1 MVTRRSSESGFSLI
15 EMMTALA
22 IVAIAGLALM
32 NLTRATTQ
40 NTAAVETRALAALA
54 AENLLNTEW
63 LRAGAPEARSGR
75 YQLGGI
81 TYDWRT
87 RIAETGEA
95 GLVRVHIE
103 LTESGQDQVLAELD
117 TFRRVSS

>member
-1 MVTRRSSESGFSLI
+1 MTTQHTDAGFSLI

-32 NLTRATTQ
+32 NLTRTTTQ

-63 LRAGAPEARSGR
+63 LRADAPEARSGR
-75 YQLGGI
+75 YELGGVS
-81 TYDWRT
+81 YDWRT
-87 RIAETGEA
+87 RIAQTGEA
-95 GLVRVHIE
+95 GLVRIHIE
-103 LTESGQDQVLAELD
+103 LTESGQDQVLASLD
-117 TFRRVSS
+117 TFRRVPS

>member
-1 MVTRRSSESGFSLI
+1 MTTHHTDAGFSLI

-32 NLTRATTQ
+32 NLTRTTTQ

-63 LRAGAPEARSGR
+63 LRADAPEARSGR
-75 YQLGGI
+75 YELGGVS
-81 TYDWRT
+81 YDWRT
-87 RIAETGEA
+87 RIAQTGEA
-95 GLVRVHIE
+95 GLVRIHIE
-103 LTESGQDQVLAELD
+103 LTESGQDQVLASLD
-117 TFRRVSS
+117 TFRRVPS

>member
-1 MVTRRSSESGFSLI
+1 MAGQHNDGGFSLI

-22 IVAIAGLALM
+22 IVAIAGLALI

-75 YQLGGI
+75 YQLGGV
-81 TYDWRT
+81 TYDWST

-103 LTESGQDQVLAELD
+103 LSESGQDQVLAELD
-117 TFRRVSS
+117 TFRRVPS